1 MEMYELIYCSI
12 AKPDLAEKDIVD
24 ILAKARDFNSKND
37 ITGCLLLH
45 NNEFIQILEGDK
57 KVLQDLIEKI
67 KKDDRHSNVMV
78 LAENII
84 EKRVFEKWNMAY
96 HKVENHDIINV
107 DKMIFVNNFLTLS
120 ELIAKPTH
128 ASRVFWYM
136 AKQLLKE

>member
-1 MEMYELIYCSI
+1 MYELIYCSI
-12 AKPDLAEKDIVD
+12 ANQNLKEED
-24 ILAKARDFNSKND
+24 ILGILEKARDFNTKND

-57 KVLQDLIEKI
+57 KIIEELIHKI

-78 LAENII
+78 LAENEI
-84 EKRVFEKWNMAY
+84 KDRVFDKWSMAY
-96 HKVENHDIINV
+96 HKIETNDVINV
-107 DKMIFVNNFLTLS
+107 DRLIFVNNFLTLS

-136 AKQLLKE
+136 AKQLLRA

>member
-1 MEMYELIYCSI
+1 MAMYELIYCSI
-12 AKPDLAEKDIVD
+12 AKPDLAEKDIFD

-67 KKDDRHSNVMV
+67 KKDDRHGNVMV
-78 LAENII
+78 LAENYI
-84 EKRVFEKWNMAY
+84 EKRVFEKWSMAY

>member
-1 MEMYELIYCSI
+1 MYELIYCSV
-12 AKPDLAEKDIVD
+12 ANPNLAEKDTAD

-37 ITGCLLLH
+37 ITGCLLFH

-57 KVLQDLIEKI
+57 KILQDLIEKI

-78 LAENII
+78 LAENTI
-84 EKRVFEKWNMAY
+84 EKRVFDKWSMAY
-96 HKVENHDIINV
+96 HKIENNDVINV
-107 DKMIFVNNFLTLS
+107 DRLIFVNNFLTLS

-136 AKQLLKE
+136 AKQLLQ

>member
-1 MEMYELIYCSI
+1 M
-12 AKPDLAEKDIVD
+12 
-24 ILAKARDFNSKND
+24 
-37 ITGCLLLH
+37 H

-57 KVLQDLIEKI
+57 RVLQDLIEKI

-78 LAENII
+78 LAENYI
-84 EKRVFEKWNMAY
+84 EKRVFEKWSMAY

-136 AKQLLKE
+136 AKQLLQQ